1 MRLRSFLAAGT
12 ALCTVLTGCM
22 VGPDFQRPAPPDAST
37 YLPDATSNFV
47 AADVPGG
54 EAQQLVQ
61 GLDIPGQWW
70 GVFKSRQLNGLIDE
84 ALRANPDVRAAVAGL
99 KVAQENARAQRATLF
114 PTIGGG
120 AGASQN
126 QTPNSLSPATAS
138 GNTVYGLFTV
148 GLTITYALDLWGG
161 NRRQIE
167 SLDALA
173 EAQCFQLEGAYLSL
187 AANVVAAAILE
198 ASLRAQVEATGRIIE
213 AQRNT
218 LGILQGQSNLGA
230 IPGGDVATQ
239 QAALAQAEATLPPL
253 QKALAQQRN
262 LLATLIGHLPN
273 QDVGV
278 RFELSD
284 LNLPQDL
291 PLSLP
296 SQLVEQRPD
305 VRAAEANLH
314 SSSALVGVAVSN
326 QLPQITLS
334 AGINTQ
340 SLSTDTLFGLG
351 LTGMNVGVS
360 ALQTIIDGGALAAK
374 KRAAQAS
381 LEQADAQYRSV
392 VLGAF
397 RNVAD
402 TLRALEY
409 DAITLKA
416 TVDAERAAATS
427 LDIAQRRLALGDTTY
442 VFVLLAQLTYQQ
454 TALNRVQAQAAR
466 LTDTAALFQAL
477 GGGWWN
483 REPPGLEE
491 QARRLRC
498 RPPTKV
504 PTTSRP
510 VAEAR

>member
-1 MRLRSFLAAGT
+1 
-12 ALCTVLTGCM
+12 
-22 VGPDFQRPAPPDAST
+22 
-37 YLPDATSNFV
+37 
-47 AADVPGG
+47 
-54 EAQQLVQ
+54 
-61 GLDIPGQWW
+61 
-70 GVFKSRQLNGLIDE
+70 
-84 ALRANPDVRAAVAGL
+84 
-99 KVAQENARAQRATLF
+99 
-114 PTIGGG
+114 
-120 AGASQN
+120 
-126 QTPNSLSPATAS
+126 
-138 GNTVYGLFTV
+138 
-148 GLTITYALDLWGG
+148 
-161 NRRQIE
+161 
-167 SLDALA
+167 
-173 EAQCFQLEGAYLSL
+173 
-187 AANVVAAAILE
+187 VAAAILE
-198 ASLRAQVEATGRIIE
+198 ASLRAQVEATQRIIE
-213 AQRNT
+213 AQRTT
-218 LGILQGQSNLGA
+218 LDILQGQSNLGA

-273 QDVGV
+273 QDVGA

-284 LNLPQDL
+284 LDLPQDL